1 MQIVTN
7 CLLTY
12 KYLEPF
18 SGEIMWIFFQISLDS
33 FYDIMEQKNLLGR
46 DIHLKEIDQIAVQ
59 SRTDETTLN
68 TLIAQS
74 EFFIIKTASKITH
87 RYISKSDDEWA
98 IALQAF
104 VQAVEGYQLGKG
116 SFFSFADKV
125 ICRRLIDYQRKQNKY
140 AHEIAV
146 DPYIFDT
153 PSETEEEEIAVTQ
166 AVSKTVS
173 QRSDDS
179 LKYEIEAANEVLAQF
194 GFSFFDLVSCSPKA
208 KKTKIACAEIIR
220 YMVNHPELLD
230 TLSRTRQ
237 LPQNRIE
244 KNAQIPRKI
253 IERYRKYIIAAVV
266 ILSGEYPYLADYIRA
281 IGKELCK

>member
-1 MQIVTN
+1 M
-7 CLLTY
+7 
-12 KYLEPF
+12 
-18 SGEIMWIFFQISLDS
+18 
-33 FYDIMEQKNLLGR
+33 R
-46 DIHLKEIDQIAVQ
+46 EIDQIAVQ
-59 SRTDETTLN
+59 SRTDEATLN
-68 TLIAQS
+68 TLISQS

-87 RYISKSDDEWA
+87 CYITKSDDEWS

-104 VQAVEGYQLGKG
+104 VQAVEGYQLDKG

-140 AHEIAV
+140 RNEIAV
-146 DPYIFDT
+146 DPFIFDT
-153 PSETEEEEIAVTQ
+153 PSETEEEIAITQ

-173 QRSDDS
+173 QRGDES
-179 LKYEIEAANEVLAQF
+179 LKYEIEAANEVLLQY

-220 YMVNHPELLD
+220 YMINHPELLD

-237 LPQNRIE
+237 LPLNRIE

-253 IERYRKYIIAAVV
+253 IERHRKYIIAAVV